1 MTKWYHYE
9 RARQAATFG
18 DVNRTV
24 AKKAGPAKSDP
35 PYRVRPRNASGSD
48 IEVLPEYTK
57 VKELLESGTKLILVS
72 GGAGTGKST
81 FIRWIREEFEGSVL
95 VVAPT
100 GIAALTIGGQTI
112 HSLCSFPPAWIL
124 PSDIRRKSKSP
135 AAKADILVI
144 DEVSMVNANLLDS
157 VDAFLRLNRKS
168 ERPFGGI
175 SVVLVGDLFQLP
187 PIVTKETQSLFNEEY
202 NSPRFFAAR
211 SVQNLPFEDVELTHT
226 FRQSDPEFVRILA
239 RLRQGVALSA
249 AVNDL
254 NKGASILP
262 NGRDKA
268 VWLCPRN
275 ADVDRINSTRL
286 DRLPGSSRTYE
297 ASKGGDYKSNP
308 LPVPAHL
315 TLKVGAQVV
324 MANNT
329 SEWVNGSIA
338 TVAELLPDRIRIR
351 LSKSNKVHDVVK
363 HKWEQYE
370 YVVNEESGLIER
382 VVTGT
387 YTQIPAN
394 LAWAM
399 TIHKSQGLTLDDV
412 HLDLGAGAFAT
423 GQTYV
428 ALSRCT
434 QLANLSMSRPLEE
447 RDVLVDTEASAF
459 YEALLE

>member
-24 AKKAGPAKSDP
+24 AKRAGSDKSDP
-35 PYRVRPRNASGSD
+35 PYRVRPRNGSGSD

-100 GIAALTIGGQTI
+100 GISSLTIGGQTI
-112 HSLCSFPPAWIL
+112 HSLCGLPPAWIL

-135 AAKADILVI
+135 ATKADILVI

-168 ERPFGGI
+168 QEPFGGI
-175 SVVLVGDLFQLP
+175 SMVLVGDLFQLP
-187 PIVTKETQSLFNEEY
+187 PIVTKETRGLFSEQY
-202 NSPRFFAAR
+202 TSPRFFAAR
-211 SVQNLPFEDVELTHT
+211 SVQDLPFEDVELTHT

-239 RLRQGVALSA
+239 RIRQGVDLSV

-297 ASKGGDYKSNP
+297 ASKGGDYRSNP

-338 TVAELLPDRIRIR
+338 TVAELLPDRIRVR
-351 LSKSNKVHDVVK
+351 LSKSNRVHDVAK

-459 YEALLE
+459 YEALVE

>member
-18 DVNRTV
+18 DVVRSV
-24 AKKAGPAKSDP
+24 AKKAGSDKKDVSAPPKSPA
-35 PYRVRPRNASGSD
+35 NTGSAV
-48 IEVLPEYTK
+48 EVLPEYTK
-57 VKELLESGTKLILVS
+57 VKELLESGAKMILVS

-81 FIRWIREEFEGSVL
+81 FIRWIRAEFEGSVL
-95 VVAPT
+95 VAAPT

-112 HSLCSFPPAWIL
+112 HSLCGFPPAWVL
-124 PSDIRRKSKSP
+124 PSDVRRKSKSP

-168 ERPFGGI
+168 TEPFGGI
-175 SVVLVGDLFQLP
+175 AVVLVGDLFQLP
-187 PIVTKETQSLFNEEY
+187 PIVTKETQHLFDAEY
-202 NSPRFFAAR
+202 DSYRFFAAHALQDLR
-211 SVQNLPFEDVELTHT
+211 FEDVELTQT
-226 FRQSDPEFVRILA
+226 FRQSDPEFVQILA
-239 RLRQGVALSA
+239 QIRQGHDLPT
-249 AVNDL
+249 AVRDL
-254 NKGASILP
+254 NRGALVLP
-262 NGRDKA
+262 DGRDKA

-286 DRLPGSSRTYE
+286 ERLSGASRTYE
-297 ASKGGDYKSNP
+297 AAKGGDYRSNP

-387 YTQIPAN
+387 YTQVPAN

-399 TIHKSQGLTLDDV
+399 TIHKSQGLTIDDV

-434 QLANLSMSRPLEE
+434 RLTNLSMSRPLEE
-447 RDVLVDTEASAF
+447 RDVLVDPEATAF
-459 YEALLE
+459 YEALHE

>member
-18 DVNRTV
+18 DVVRSV
-24 AKKAGPAKSDP
+24 AKKAGSDKKGLRAPSKSSTD
-35 PYRVRPRNASGSD
+35 AGSAV
-48 IEVLPEYTK
+48 EVLPEYTK
-57 VKELLESGTKLILVS
+57 VKELLEFGAKMVLVS

-81 FIRWIREEFEGSVL
+81 FIRWIRAEFEGSVL

-112 HSLCSFPPAWIL
+112 RSLCGFPPAWVL
-124 PSDIRRKSKSP
+124 PSDVRRKPKSP

-157 VDAFLRLNRKS
+157 VDAFLRRNRKPT
-168 ERPFGGI
+168 EPFGGI
-175 SVVLVGDLFQLP
+175 AVVLVGDLFQLP
-187 PIVTKETQSLFNEEY
+187 PIVTKDTQHLFDAEY
-202 NSPRFFAAR
+202 ASYRFFAAHALKDLR
-211 SVQNLPFEDVELTHT
+211 FEDVELTHT

-239 RLRQGVALSA
+239 QIRHGRELPTALRELNRA
-249 AVNDL
+249 ASV
-254 NKGASILP
+254 LP
-262 NGRDKA
+262 GGRDKA

-275 ADVDRINSTRL
+275 ADVDRINNTRL
-286 DRLPGSSRTYE
+286 ERLGGASKTYE
-297 ASKGGDYKSNP
+297 AVKGGDYRSNP
-308 LPVPAHL
+308 LPVPARL

-329 SEWVNGSIA
+329 SEWVNGSVA

-351 LSKSNKVHDVVK
+351 LAKSNKVHEVVK
-363 HKWEQYE
+363 NKWEQYE

-387 YTQIPAN
+387 YTQLPAN

-399 TIHKSQGLTLDDV
+399 TIHKSQGLTIDDV

-434 QLANLSMSRPLEE
+434 RLTNLSMSRPLEE
-447 RDVLVDTEASAF
+447 RDVLVDPEAAAF
-459 YEALLE
+459 YEALHE